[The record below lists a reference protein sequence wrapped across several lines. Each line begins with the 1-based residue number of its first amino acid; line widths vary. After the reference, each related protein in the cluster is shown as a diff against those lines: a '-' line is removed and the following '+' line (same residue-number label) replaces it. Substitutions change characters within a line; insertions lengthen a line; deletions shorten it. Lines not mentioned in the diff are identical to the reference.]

1 MASVTTRKVVGKVLL
16 ANGRDPEG
24 NIVTV
29 NLNMPSF
36 SKDGY
41 DDNNYL
47 EIVDALEPCLSKSVE
62 GVTKVVTSLIAES

>member
-1 MASVTTRKVVGKVLL
+1 MAAVTIRKVVGKVLL

-24 NIVTV
+24 NVVTV

-41 DDNNYL
+41 DDDDYL